1 MPSTTFSAIAK
12 QLSTPS
18 QPALRPVTPLPSL
31 SQSTHVRYELC
42 SRTGKLMTLYRDGY
56 SVTGYDTINQFYAD
70 MSTEGWQVKSTQQAR
85 SCSLHFAVLTRSL

>member
-12 QLSTPS
+12 QLSTSS
-18 QPALRPVTPLPSL
+18 QPAPQTVSPLPGL

-42 SRTGKLMTLYRDGY
+42 SRTDKLVALYRDGY
-56 SVTGYDTINQFYAD
+56 SVTGYDTIDQFYAD
-70 MSTEGWQVKSTQQAR
+70 MSTEGWQVNSTQQAR